1 MKTRELNQNMEIDS
15 VEEAEE
21 ILKAAGTEDIFEKAH
36 VHGEVH
42 PNGRW
47 YWDSNVSGGKGDWRV
62 IKKRGEKKD
71 NNDEKGGVVNE
82 IADLAEKF
90 NKTKDV
96 DYFNEA
102 NDKISQYCK
111 SNGLIDATKK
121 GYYSM
126 SYSKDRAK
134 EWKERGIDKS
144 KIDKSLKFFKEVADK
159 SNGLFDFYY
168 KGLKDVYDYYNN
180 NSNEE
185 TGAKKE
191 RKIME
196 NVFKL
201 EDEYYE
207 NDEASTEEISKKMQK
222 IIDSNDLSK
231 RDFIRLYVKHG
242 KDFAGGGGI
251 TNSDLKD
258 SILNTIDALQLK
270 FKK

>member
-21 ILKAAGTEDIFEKAH
+21 ILKAAGTEDLFEKAH

-42 PNGRW
+42 PNGKW
-47 YWDSNVSGGKGDWRV
+47 YWDSNAAGGKGDWRV
-62 IKKRGEKKD
+62 IKKQGEKK
-71 NNDEKGGVVNE
+71 
-82 IADLAEKF
+82 
-90 NKTKDV
+90 
-96 DYFNEA
+96 
-102 NDKISQYCK
+102 
-111 SNGLIDATKK
+111 
-121 GYYSM
+121 
-126 SYSKDRAK
+126 
-134 EWKERGIDKS
+134 
-144 KIDKSLKFFKEVADK
+144 
-159 SNGLFDFYY
+159 
-168 KGLKDVYDYYNN
+168 
-180 NSNEE
+180 E

-258 SILNTIDALQLK
+258 SVLNTIDALDLK